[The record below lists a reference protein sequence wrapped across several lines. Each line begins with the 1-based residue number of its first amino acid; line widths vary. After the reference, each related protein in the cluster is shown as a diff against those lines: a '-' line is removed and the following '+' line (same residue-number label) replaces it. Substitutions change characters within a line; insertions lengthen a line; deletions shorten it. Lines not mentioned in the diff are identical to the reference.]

1 MAVGASANAAPD
13 AAPNTVATAPPKPR
27 WPARLALS
35 YVAGPGRT
43 LVHRRHTGPLL
54 VQRPFYPEPDGTC
67 HSYVLHPPGG
77 VAGGDSLELAVTV
90 AAGARCL
97 LTAPGATR
105 FYRAPDAVSRQR
117 IEVRVAAGGVCEYLP
132 METIVFDGANAR
144 VETEVHL
151 SGDATFVG
159 WDIVSLGR
167 PAAGERFTT
176 GSFHQRA
183 TILRDGRPI
192 WFERLALDPDLAGG
206 GAGLAAAHGLG
217 GQPVFGT
224 LVYAGPLPQDAVETL
239 RATLAPA
246 ATGTAVISQ
255 LRDVVVCR
263 YAGPK
268 VASARAVFAAAWTA
282 LRRFGQGKPAVAPRI
297 WAT

>member
-1 MAVGASANAAPD
+1 
-13 AAPNTVATAPPKPR
+13 
-27 WPARLALS
+27 LS
-35 YVAGPGRT
+35 YVARPDRT

-77 VAGGDSLELAVTV
+77 VAGGDSLELSVTV

-105 FYRAPDAVSRQR
+105 FYRAPDAVGRQR
-117 IEVRVAAGGVCEYLP
+117 VEIRVAAGAVCEYLP
-132 METIVFDGANAR
+132 METILFDGANAR
-144 VETEVHL
+144 TETEVHL
-151 SGDATFVG
+151 AGDATFVG
-159 WDIVSLGR
+159 WEIVSLGR

-176 GSFHQRA
+176 GSFRQRS
-183 TILRDGRPI
+183 TIRRDGRPI
-192 WFERLALDPDLAGG
+192 WFERLALAGG
-206 GAGLAAAHGLG
+206 GAGLDAAEGLG
-217 GQPVFGT
+217 GQAVFGT
-224 LVYAGPLPQDAVETL
+224 LVYAGPLPGEAVETL

-246 ATGTAVISQ
+246 ATGTAAISQ

-268 VASARAVFAAAWTA
+268 VASAREFFAEAWA
-282 LRRFGQGKPAVAPRI
+282 GLRRLGQGKPAVAPRI